1 MRRSRRRYASS
12 PAKSSPWRSCSMTAL
27 VAVLAVGGIRPAIRV
42 VAHLPSNLLESL
54 YDKYCITGSP
64 SARACARFGRS
75 PDNPVSRPMSCAP
88 PGCSPGSAP
97 GCSARPGRGRTRR
110 DPGVRGSLTAITV
123 FGPPEPGASSSP
135 ASPSSAYWRRH
146 LTTVGS
152 VHPARSAIWGPVS
165 PSAVP
170 RLFPPRQRHQPIDE
184 GWRAGVPTVDD
195 RLYALHPL
203 RGHDMAFH
211 QVDDQLLQ
219 LEGGRAPGARSA
231 RYRLGAR
238 SNRGRCRLRR

>member
-12 PAKSSPWRSCSMTAL
+12 PAKSWPWRSCSMTAL

-110 DPGVRGSLTAITV
+110 DPGVRGSLTGWAPRGRRHVMRIKVPHLPRVRFPRRRTRRRSADGGTPGTLRAGILRV
-123 FGPPEPGASSSP
+123 PRRIALALVAAASLVSFAESYRGLYLWAHRHGLAGLWAHCGPCRSTCSSRSASWRCSSASS
-135 ASPSSAYWRRH
+135 
-146 LTTVGS
+146 T
-152 VHPARSAIWGPVS
+152 
-165 PSAVP
+165 
-170 RLFPPRQRHQPIDE
+170 
-184 GWRAGVPTVDD
+184 AG
-195 RLYALHPL
+195 H
-203 RGHDMAFH
+203 
-211 QVDDQLLQ
+211 
-219 LEGGRAPGARSA
+219 RAPGWP
-231 RYRLGAR
+231 
-238 SNRGRCRLRR
+238 RGRSP